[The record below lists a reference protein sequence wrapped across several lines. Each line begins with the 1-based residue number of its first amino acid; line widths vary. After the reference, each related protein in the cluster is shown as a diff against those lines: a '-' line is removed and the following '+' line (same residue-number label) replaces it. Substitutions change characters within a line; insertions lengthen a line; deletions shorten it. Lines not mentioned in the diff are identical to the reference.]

1 VRTTSNRGS
10 RYPAVAT
17 VESYFQWGK
26 VYIPLQRITL
36 CNDLLVIKD
45 MPLDSD
51 KKIGKL
57 KDIAIGR
64 CRERIEQ
71 AACKAKELM
80 NKPSSEGKDEKY
92 RYNNQPSGMTSFL
105 KKKHGL

>member
-1 VRTTSNRGS
+1 LLPR
-10 RYPAVAT
+10 
-17 VESYFQWGK
+17 GK
-26 VYIPLQRITL
+26 VYIPLQRITH
-36 CNDLLVIKD
+36 NDHVLVIKD

-80 NKPSSEGKDEKY
+80 NKPLPEGQKKSDIY
-92 RYNNQPSGMTSFL
+92 YNNKSSGITSIL
-105 KKKHGL
+105 KKRHGL

>member
-1 VRTTSNRGS
+1 MG
-10 RYPAVAT
+10 
-17 VESYFQWGK
+17 GK
-26 VYIPLQRITL
+26 YIPLQGITQS
-36 CNDLLVIKD
+36 DHVLVTKD

-57 KDIAIGR
+57 KEIAIGR

-80 NKPSSEGKDEKY
+80 NKPKPEGQEK
-92 RYNNQPSGMTSFL
+92 RDRWNDQSPGITSFL
-105 KKKHGL
+105 RKKHGL

>member
-1 VRTTSNRGS
+1 MS
-10 RYPAVAT
+10 
-17 VESYFQWGK
+17 
-26 VYIPLQRITL
+26 
-36 CNDLLVIKD
+36 
-45 MPLDSD
+45 LDSD

-71 AACKAKELM
+71 AACKAKELI
-80 NKPSSEGKDEKY
+80 NNSSPERKEERY

-105 KKKHGL
+105 KRKHGL